1 MKIKWREH
9 GLILVTTV
17 LVIVIGYYV
26 IDTGNVASKQAAI
39 LSRTF
44 AQHHQSFNFYYN
56 LLWPQIGS
64 LLFLY
69 GCYLWINLVILPM
82 MRKDVPNKTGIPLL
96 KTLLIIALQIF
107 VISFLLGPGVN
118 HASFYSNPYYI
129 NSVLPIPLTFG
140 YHPQPFA
147 NVFGGFGMSIIIV
160 LFYIACLVIRELII
174 YYYIQKSNYRIMVA
188 NELTFSMIFFF
199 SMLVY
204 LSFLNPANNI
214 RMYEFYLGCVA
225 PLLLATITNLLWLF
239 PLKWEGSIFKR
250 RFIGP
255 LLLSGFI
262 HTLIFSIFLREEWS
276 VIRVIEIW
284 ALVLLIG
291 TPLSWLNYRQQK
303 NKILQ
308 IIGMEKELV
317 KSKID
322 LQFLRSQIN
331 PHFLFNALN
340 TLYGTALLEGSKNTA
355 TGIQKLGDMMRFMLH
370 ENHQDYIPVAK
381 EIEYLE
387 NYIALQKLRMQVS
400 PDIIIE
406 DTITADDCDHQI
418 APMLL
423 IPFVENAFKHGI
435 SITEP
440 SWIRVKLN
448 CNENDVIFEVR
459 NSVYKK
465 SDNDPEKD
473 KSGIGLKN
481 VRERLS
487 LLYPGRHQLN
497 FGRQGG
503 EFVVNLTLKLA

>member
-1 MKIKWREH
+1 
-9 GLILVTTV
+9 
-17 LVIVIGYYV
+17 
-26 IDTGNVASKQAAI
+26 
-39 LSRTF
+39 
-44 AQHHQSFNFYYN
+44 
-56 LLWPQIGS
+56 
-64 LLFLY
+64 
-69 GCYLWINLVILPM
+69 
-82 MRKDVPNKTGIPLL
+82 VPNKTGIPLL
-96 KTLLIIALQIF
+96 KTLLIIALQVL

-118 HASFYSNPYYI
+118 HASYYSNPYYI
-129 NSVLPIPLTFG
+129 NSILPIPLTFG

-147 NVFGGFGMSIIIV
+147 DVFGGFDISMIIV
-160 LFYIACLVIRELII
+160 LFYIAYLAIREMII

-188 NELTFSMIFFF
+188 NEVTFNMIVFF

-204 LSFLNPANNI
+204 LFFLNTGNNSHV
-214 RMYEFYLGCVA
+214 YEFYCGCVA
-225 PLLLATITNLLWLF
+225 PLLLIAITNTFWLF
-239 PLKWEGSIFKR
+239 PSKWEGSIFR
-250 RFIGP
+250 RRLIGP
-255 LLLSGFI
+255 LLLSGFVY
-262 HTLIFSIFLREEWS
+262 TLIFSIFLREEWS
-276 VIRVIEIW
+276 VIHVIEIW

-291 TPLSWLNYRQQK
+291 TPVSWLNYKYQK
-303 NKILQ
+303 DKILQ
-308 IIGMEKELV
+308 IRGMEKELV
-317 KSKID
+317 RSKAD

-370 ENHQDYIPVAK
+370 ENNLDFIPVAK

-406 DTITADDCDHQI
+406 DTITAGDCDHQI

-448 CNENDVIFEVR
+448 CDENIVTFEVR

-465 SDNDPEKD
+465 PDNDPEMD
-473 KSGIGLKN
+473 KSGIGLQN
-481 VRERLS
+481 VQERLS

-497 FGRQGG
+497 FGRQGD
-503 EFVVNLTLKLA
+503 EFMVNLTLKLL